1 MKTIN
6 KRTYFAEIVE
16 SSLTNW
22 TAQSWDW
29 DMFPAFGTL
38 VVVPENKRSLFGIV
52 YQINT
57 GSLEPGRYPFTYQKT
72 QEELQKEQPQIF
84 EFLKTTFSCIT
95 IGYQEHEKIFHAICP
110 APPKIHSFVGPLQQL
125 EYKQFFISPT
135 FMQLLFNSSSL
146 ENIDELLIAL
156 ITNLK
161 KQDILSPEKLSELI
175 DTYTLLIGNDYRRL
189 KLFLSRLQIL
199 TI

>member
-72 QEELQKEQPQIF
+72 QEELLKEQPQIF
-84 EFLKTTFSCIT
+84 
-95 IGYQEHEKIFHAICP
+95 
-110 APPKIHSFVGPLQQL
+110 
-125 EYKQFFISPT
+125 
-135 FMQLLFNSSSL
+135 
-146 ENIDELLIAL
+146 
-156 ITNLK
+156 
-161 KQDILSPEKLSELI
+161 
-175 DTYTLLIGNDYRRL
+175 
-189 KLFLSRLQIL
+189 
-199 TI
+199 